1 MSEEGKKEDGE
12 KPAEEG
18 PEPPKEEAEAK
29 KEDAE
34 MKEGQWNCIFRN
46 DRRSWHLKNK

>member
-34 MKEGQWNCIFRN
+34 MKEGQWNCIFGN
-46 DRRSWHLKNK
+46 DEGHDIWN